1 MPMDIGAECGERW
14 VCGRK
19 QRGKIFWRSF
29 RRLESTNAFFSYKSR
44 CPTVSLTQKHD
55 VSANLQAT
63 IGSTGSLSAVNR
75 GKNAIQF
82 RWHEHKLN
90 GR

>member
-14 VCGRK
+14 VCRRK

-44 CPTVSLTQKHD
+44 CTAVSRTQEHD
-55 VSANLQAT
+55 VSALLRVLV
-63 IGSTGSLSAVNR
+63 GSTDSASAVNR